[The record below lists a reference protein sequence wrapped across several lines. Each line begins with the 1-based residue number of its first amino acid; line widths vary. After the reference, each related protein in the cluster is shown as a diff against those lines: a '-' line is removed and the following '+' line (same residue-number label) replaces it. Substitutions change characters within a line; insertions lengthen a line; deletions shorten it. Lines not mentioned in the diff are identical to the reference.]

1 MSREVALVTGARGEM
16 GHSLIPALKER
27 GLDVVAIDLAALPP
41 ESQRQCVE
49 CVEGSILDAELM
61 RGLMQRHAP
70 VEVYHLAAVL
80 SAKAEVDP
88 DLAHLVNV
96 DGTYQL
102 MRLCR
107 EAGERAGAPLRLLF
121 PSSIAVY
128 GLPPMSAEQ
137 RRRPIKESERT
148 LPVGMYGCNKLYCE
162 MVGSFLSG
170 RAAEDGT
177 AWLDFRAIR
186 FPGLISADTLPTGG
200 TTDFAP
206 EMLHAAAQ
214 GRPYDSFVSQETR
227 LPFMT
232 MPDAIDALV
241 GLGRAETRRLSTRV
255 YNVQGFSAT
264 AGEIRAEV
272 LEHFPG
278 ARIGFA
284 PIAEKQKLVDSWPGA
299 IDDAVAR
306 RDWGLSPRHDLASA
320 VEDYLIPALRRRYAP
335 AEK

>member
-1 MSREVALVTGARGEM
+1 MSRQVALVTGARGEM
-16 GHSLIPALKER
+16 GHSLIPALKQR
-27 GLDVVAIDLAALPP
+27 GHDVVAIDLAALPP

-61 RGLMQRHAP
+61 RGLMQRHSP

-107 EAGERAGAPLRLLF
+107 EVGDRAGAPLRLLF

-128 GLPPMSAEQ
+128 GVPPMSAE
-137 RRRPIKESERT
+137 RRRQPIEETQWT

-162 MVGSFLSG
+162 MVGDYLSG
-170 RAAEDGT
+170 RPDADGV

-186 FPGLISADTLPTGG
+186 FPGLISAETLPTGG

-214 GRPYDSFVSQETR
+214 GRPYDSFVAQETR

-232 MPDAIDALV
+232 MPDAVDALV
-241 GLGRAETRRLSTRV
+241 GLGRTETARLSTRV

-272 LEHFPG
+272 LEHFPE

-284 PIAEKQKLVDSWPGA
+284 PVAEKQQLVDSWPGA
-299 IDDAVAR
+299 IDDGLAR
-306 RDWGLSPRHDLASA
+306 RDWGLAPRHDLASA

>member
-16 GHSLIPALKER
+16 GHLLIPALKQR
-27 GLDVVAIDLAALPP
+27 GYDVVAIDLVALSP
-41 ESQRQCVE
+41 ELRQQCVE
-49 CVEGSILDAELM
+49 SVEGSILDAEVM
-61 RGLMQRHAP
+61 RGLMQRRSP

-80 SAKAEVDP
+80 SAKAELDP

-107 EAGERAGAPLRLLF
+107 EVGERTGKPVRLLF

-128 GLPPMSAEQ
+128 GVPPMTPEQ
-137 RRRPIKESERT
+137 RRQPITESEWTRP
-148 LPVGMYGCNKLYCE
+148 LGMYGCNKLYCE
-162 MVGSFLSG
+162 MVGSYLSG
-170 RAAEDGT
+170 RESDQQRP
-177 AWLDFRAIR
+177 WLDFRTIR
-186 FPGLISADTLPTGG
+186 FPGLISAETLPSGG

-214 GRPYDSFVSQETR
+214 SRPYDSFVGAETR

-232 MPDAIDALV
+232 MPDAIEALV
-241 GLGRAETRRLSTRV
+241 SLGQAETERLTTRV
-255 YNVQGFSAT
+255 YNIQGFSAT

-272 LEHFPG
+272 LEHFPD

-284 PIAEKQKLVDSWPGA
+284 PVAARQQLVDSWPGA
-299 IDDAVAR
+299 IDDSLAR
-306 RDWGLSPRHDLASA
+306 RDWGLLPRHDLASA
-320 VEDYLIPALRRRYAP
+320 VRDYLLPALRRRYAP
-335 AEK
+335 AGK